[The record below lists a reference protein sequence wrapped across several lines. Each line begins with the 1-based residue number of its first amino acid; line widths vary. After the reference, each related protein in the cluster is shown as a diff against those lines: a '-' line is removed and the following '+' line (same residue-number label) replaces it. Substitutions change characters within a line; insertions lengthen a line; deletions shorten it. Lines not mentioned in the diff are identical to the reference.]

1 MFKKALL
8 LALLATAMFATPASN
23 FIDPMPGCLPCDKAP
38 GGR

>member
-8 LALLATAMFATPASN
+8 LALLATAMFATPTSN
-23 FIDPMPGCLPCDKAP
+23 FIDPFPGCFPCDAA